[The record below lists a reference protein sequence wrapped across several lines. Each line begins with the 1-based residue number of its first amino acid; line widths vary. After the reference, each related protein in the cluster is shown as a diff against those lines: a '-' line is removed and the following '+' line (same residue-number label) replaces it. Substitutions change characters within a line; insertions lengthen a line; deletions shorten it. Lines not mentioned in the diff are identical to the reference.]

1 MSIVKAD
8 TAFGTVQGFLVHQT
22 IKAKITAGIAELSAS
37 FADTAITA
45 DKVVAVAFDTLTA
58 SGTEPLV
65 CFAAGH
71 TMLTAVGALFEFQI
85 ACITFGTMVI
95 PATFSA
101 HSADITDPIA
111 PSASAAFPTHRI
123 SAAAHAAIRAYFTAG
138 LVAINTH
145 DFAMF
150 AHLRAVIA
158 STAIFA
164 DKIHTAVT

>member
-1 MSIVKAD
+1 MFASA
-8 TAFGTVQGFLVHQT
+8 QT
-22 IKAKITAGIAELSAS
+22 PIN
-37 FADTAITA
+37 
-45 DKVVAVAFDTLTA
+45 
-58 SGTEPLV
+58 
-65 CFAAGH
+65 
-71 TMLTAVGALFEFQI
+71 FQI
-85 ACITFGTMVI
+85 ARITFGTMVI

-111 PSASAAFPTHRI
+111 PSASAALPTHRI

-145 DFAMF
+145 YFAMF

-158 STAIFA
+158 PTAIFA

>member
-37 FADTAITA
+37 FAGTAITA
-45 DKVVAVAFDTLTA
+45 DKVIAVAFDAFTTP
-58 SGTEPLV
+58 GTEPLV

-71 TMLTAVGALFEFQI
+71 TMLAAVEALFEFQI

-95 PATFSA
+95 PATISA
-101 HSADITDPIA
+101 YSADITDPTA
-111 PSASAAFPTHRI
+111 PTASAALPTHRF
-123 SAAAHAAIRAYFTAG
+123 STAAHAAIRAYFTAG